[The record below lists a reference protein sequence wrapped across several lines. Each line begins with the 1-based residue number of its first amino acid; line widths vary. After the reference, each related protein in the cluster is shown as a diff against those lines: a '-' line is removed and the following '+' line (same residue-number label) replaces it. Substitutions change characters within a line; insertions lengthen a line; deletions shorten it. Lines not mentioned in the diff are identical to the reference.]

1 MVAFYDRIENLYS
14 QKVLRNSAENP
25 SLFLRVPFHR
35 FEEIYL

>member
-25 SLFLRVPFHR
+25 SLLLRAPFR
-35 FEEIYL
+35 QFEAISQ